1 MLAARAMAAGQWEEA
16 AARYERLRARIGNGD
31 AALLNNLAWAYAKA
45 DDYDRAA
52 AYARRAWTLAPG
64 NPATAE
70 TLGWALYRRGDV
82 AQGLALLQA
91 VRRGRSADV
100 LVSPVRVAAK

>member
-1 MLAARAMAAGQWEEA
+1 LATGRFEEA

-31 AALLNNLAWAYAKA
+31 AALLNNLAWAYSGAG
-45 DDYDRAA
+45 DDDRAA
-52 AYARRAWTLAPG
+52 AYARRAWALAPG

-82 AQGLALLQA
+82 AQGLALLNA
-91 VRRGRSADV
+91 AKRGRPADV
-100 LVSPVRVAAK
+100 VITPVRVAGR